1 MATPFH
7 PRSQIRDIDRR
18 AHVRARGA
26 KARGVRRGLNARGI
40 RELQQPVRPP
50 RRQTPPAALPL
61 TPMGALLVAGAIIA
75 LLALVAVL
83 LAFRF

>member
-26 KARGVRRGLNARGI
+26 KARGVRRGLSSRGI
-40 RELQQPVRPP
+40 RELQPPQRAP
-50 RRQTPPAALPL
+50 RRHTQPASLPL
-61 TPMGALLVAGAIIA
+61 TQMGALLLIGGVIV
-75 LLALVAVL
+75 LLALIAIL
-83 LAFRF
+83 FALRF